1 MTLLNVER
9 IKLTSTR
16 SPWWCAAVT
25 VVLSVGF
32 ASLIGYGSTQTG
44 PDGQRIALS
53 VTDTQIGATQLGLAV
68 VMIMAT
74 LAVTTEYRF
83 GVVRTT
89 FQATP
94 NRTAVLLAKA
104 GLLALVAAVIAEVVA
119 FASFF
124 LAAAISRRALTLSS
138 AADWRAVAGLGLVY
152 ALAAI
157 LAVAVG
163 SLLRQSAG
171 AIAVLLLFPLAVENL
186 TQLIPKVGDD
196 LYSWMPF
203 VNANRFLGQLK
214 LGDTLGPWGSLGY
227 FALVVAVLTVIAV
240 VVVNRRDA

>member
-16 SPWWCAAVT
+16 SPWWCTAVT
-25 VVLSVGF
+25 VVVSVGF
-32 ASLIGYGSTQTG
+32 AALIAIASTQTG

-53 VTDTQIGATQLGLAV
+53 VTDTQIGSVRFGLVV

-89 FQATP
+89 FQAVP
-94 NRTAVLLAKA
+94 NRTLVLGAKA
-104 GLLALVAAVIAEVVA
+104 GLVALAAAVIGEVVA
-119 FASFF
+119 FASLL
-124 LAAAISRRALTLSS
+124 LAAAISGRALSLSS
-138 AADWRAVAGLGLVY
+138 AADWRAVAGVGLVY

-163 SLLRQSAG
+163 ALLRQSAG
-171 AIAVLLLFPLAVENL
+171 AVTVLLLFPLVLEQL

-203 VNANRFLGQLK
+203 VNANRFLGQTE
-214 LGDTLGPWGSLGY
+214 LGTTLGPWGSLGY
-227 FALVVAVLTVIAV
+227 FALVVAVLSV
-240 VVVNRRDA
+240 VAAIVVNHRDA